1 MSVIE
6 RPGRAARGRAP
17 ARAASDAVPK
27 RSSRRIAA
35 WDAPTATY
43 YLVVGTTAA
52 LLAIGLV
59 MVLSASTVY
68 SLKATGGRT
77 PFEGF
82 LSQAKFALLALP
94 LMIVVSRLKVSWLRF
109 LSWPILL
116 LTAAMQLLLFVP
128 AFRLSKGGNAAWV
141 SIAGQNFQPSEFA
154 KFGLAVWLGAVL
166 AAKGPLLKDW
176 KHVLLPG
183 GVMSAYMIGMVFYTR
198 DLGTALIFGLLIAGA
213 FWVAGV
219 PRIMFYG
226 VGMVAV
232 GVVAAFV
239 VSSGNRMHRITEFLG
254 RGESDPLGTSMQS
267 IRALQGFGTGGLFG
281 VGLGASRSKW
291 LYLPEADNDFIFAI
305 IGEELGLLG
314 ALVVLGLYL
323 LLAIGMMRIIK
334 RHPDP
339 FAKIATAA
347 IAAWVIGQALINIA
361 SAIGMAPVIGVPLP
375 LISSGGSSLV
385 TTMAALAFVI
395 AFARTE
401 PGCREVLQARSAG
414 LRSSLAVLAPRRGRG

>member
-17 ARAASDAVPK
+17 AASDAVPK